1 MWLDREIEGKMDRK
15 VVGNLLLPPQLMEQG
30 GGRDSRGER
39 PHCTQGEVMVRKIV
53 EQKILKET

>member
-15 VVGNLLLPPQLMEQG
+15 VVGNLLLPPQLMERG

-39 PHCTQGEVMVRKIV
+39 PHCTTG
-53 EQKILKET
+53 